1 MGIRNTH
8 TRWGYIAQFLHWLIV
23 ALIILQTILAS
34 IAEDLPI
41 SPKREQVYGL
51 HKSVGITVL
60 ALALVR
66 LIWRWANL
74 TPALPSTLKAYE
86 RSVAHLTH
94 VGLYVLLFAQPI
106 SGWLMTSAQG
116 LQVSWFGFF
125 QLPDLV
131 HRNSGLFET
140 LKSTHDNL
148 ALALYLIVFLHVAA
162 ALKHHFVSKDDVLRR
177 MLPFT
182 EDRDR

>member
-1 MGIRNTH
+1 M
-8 TRWGYIAQFLHWLIV
+8 
-23 ALIILQTILAS
+23 S
-34 IAEDLPI
+34 
-41 SPKREQVYGL
+41 GL
-51 HKSVGITVL
+51 S
-60 ALALVR
+60 
-66 LIWRWANL
+66 
-74 TPALPSTLKAYE
+74 
-86 RSVAHLTH
+86 RSLTH

-131 HRNSGLFET
+131 HRNSELFET

-148 ALALYLIVFLHVAA
+148 ALALYLIVFLHAAA

-182 EDRDR
+182 EDRDRCIVDVPPPVRSRQWTHRRRRQSVM